1 MATHSSG
8 NPLLPGKSHGPRNL
22 VVYSP
27 WGCKELGTAEPL
39 HCLSVCLM
47 ARYTDPVSNK
57 HSHGARKCH
66 LIMIGEGDEH
76 CLPLMDGLTNTN

>member
-1 MATHSSG
+1 M
-8 NPLLPGKSHGPRNL
+8 
-22 VVYSP
+22 
-27 WGCKELGTAEPL
+27 AEPL